1 MLTGTASGWRNS
13 LMPGPITH
21 LIVQQR
27 MRRYLPE
34 LGGEGG
40 KELADILSK
49 TPCSPYAGFGS
60 MGPDFL
66 FFSLKE
72 YGTPLDEITNFIFEV
87 YDALA
92 PLIEFYEKT
101 IGPIE
106 TAIDN
111 AVMAVD
117 EVLFQGLI
125 QQIKDTADLATATA
139 LNAVAVIAVENVDLF
154 YPFYPKVQ
162 EGAPENDWYWFDF
175 LHYRRTGTF
184 ASNMWANTG
193 GDVDLQQYVLGYVSH
208 IATDVVGHPY
218 VNAITGGPYRTH
230 WHRHKLVENWIDAYA
245 RNRYGDSYALKQC
258 LKLTSQD
265 VYVPDAI
272 SGSYYSR
279 LTEFP
284 GKKLPGK
291 LAELL
296 SDTMRQTYSD
306 ITHPEFLDP
315 DDLDSTYRLW
325 LLWFEH
331 ATSIGDA
338 QKPTPVPPPGSA
350 TASLINDY
358 VSGMPSLSGGGGGGG
373 GGGGFSILDLF
384 AALFAFVKWL
394 VEVLAYTLTWIITHA
409 IDILTLPL
417 TEALAMV
424 KWLLYQVQK
433 GIWEIYDNLRFM
445 LVLGGY
451 VFPEPRDLAKNPWGL
466 ALLNTAHVHLTGGVG
481 AAFNQFPRKQES
493 HGNFGPAEH
502 HLLYQGTLQE
512 QDHAEPAPLPFHNA
526 FPEVFISQGHPYSP
540 SIEQLYDCVEPYGS
554 SAKATHHIDQ
564 NTWHTAQLGS
574 AMAFSARLM
583 GQRLTDL
590 PNFNLDGDRGYAW
603 KTWRAEK
610 PSSIETDNPV
620 PVNYIDV

>member
-1 MLTGTASGWRNS
+1 MGLQGFLLLDWVETDRPALLDLESVQLLRRVWEQQFEPAE
-13 LMPGPITH
+13 PGELPD
-21 LIVQQR
+21 LREQR
-27 MRRYLPE
+27 GRATEDRIE
-34 LGGEGG
+34 
-40 KELADILSK
+40 
-49 TPCSPYAGFGS
+49 SPY
-60 MGPDFL
+60 D
-66 FFSLKE
+66 
-72 YGTPLDEITNFIFEV
+72 
-87 YDALA
+87 
-92 PLIEFYEKT
+92 
-101 IGPIE
+101 
-106 TAIDN
+106 
-111 AVMAVD
+111 
-117 EVLFQGLI
+117 
-125 QQIKDTADLATATA
+125 
-139 LNAVAVIAVENVDLF
+139 
-154 YPFYPKVQ
+154 
-162 EGAPENDWYWFDF
+162 
-175 LHYRRTGTF
+175 
-184 ASNMWANTG
+184 
-193 GDVDLQQYVLGYVSH
+193 
-208 IATDVVGHPY
+208 
-218 VNAITGGPYRTH
+218 
-230 WHRHKLVENWIDAYA
+230 
-245 RNRYGDSYALKQC
+245 
-258 LKLTSQD
+258 
-265 VYVPDAI
+265 PDARFRTRRSTQWTGYI
-272 SGSYYSR
+272 VHLSESCD
-279 LTEFP
+279 ED
-284 GKKLPGK
+284 LP
-291 LAELL
+291 
-296 SDTMRQTYSD
+296 R
-306 ITHPEFLDP
+306 
-315 DDLDSTYRLW
+315 
-325 LLWFEH
+325 
-331 ATSIGDA
+331 
-338 QKPTPVPPPGSA
+338 
-350 TASLINDY
+350 
-358 VSGMPSLSGGGGGGG
+358 
-373 GGGGFSILDLF
+373 
-384 AALFAFVKWL
+384 
-394 VEVLAYTLTWIITHA
+394 IITHA